1 MKLSKQEK
9 AARKAAFHY
18 MSPAKKLEHILT
30 YYKWPILLTLILLL
44 VLGSVLRR
52 ELSRKEPLLYL
63 ALVNVSVGSEL
74 EHGLTSDY
82 LDAVGADARRQ
93 EVYLYRDLYLSDD
106 ADTLNH
112 EYAYASQM
120 KVMGAIQAQKLDIVL
135 MNREAYDIFSQKG
148 YLAELPALLRE
159 GDPAAAEML
168 TPFLSENEVVLS
180 DNSIEVLLGE
190 TEAENRVTVSAP
202 NALAVGSF
210 PLFQYAGFDGELF
223 LGVLANSRH
232 TEEALRYIQYLSGR

>member
-1 MKLSKQEK
+1 M
-9 AARKAAFHY
+9 R
-18 MSPAKKLEHILT
+18 
-30 YYKWPILLTLILLL
+30 
-44 VLGSVLRR
+44 
-52 ELSRKEPLLYL
+52 
-63 ALVNVSVGSEL
+63 SE
-74 EHGLTSDY
+74 D
-82 LDAVGADARRQ
+82 
-93 EVYLYRDLYLSDD
+93 
-106 ADTLNH
+106 
-112 EYAYASQM
+112 
-120 KVMGAIQAQKLDIVL
+120 KIQT
-135 MNREAYDIFSQKG
+135 
-148 YLAELPALLRE
+148 
-159 GDPAAAEML
+159 AAAEML